1 MVYKIFIFSFL
12 PNRFVG
18 RGDPG
23 AGLASHAG
31 VRSKPGRHR
40 QGDGGAQALAGH
52 RNLAGGNVKVDLEAA
67 QIGRK
72 THPGKSGNYFGNIL
86 LGFYFE

>member
-1 MVYKIFIFSFL
+1 L

-23 AGLASHAG
+23 AGPASHAG
-31 VRSKPGRHR
+31 VWSKPGRHR

-52 RNLAGGNVKVDLEAA
+52 RDLAGRNVEVNLEAA
-67 QIGRK
+67 QIGGK
-72 THPGKSGNYFGNIL
+72 THPGKSGNHSGNIEL
-86 LGFYFE
+86 NKDWKLFFRI